1 MKRLKSTGFTI
12 VEVTIIIV
20 VIAVLAIITIV
31 SYNGLRLR
39 AVEASMKSD
48 LQNAA
53 TQLEKDR
60 SRNGTYPY
68 VAETVNDGTGFKTSA
83 NNALVYHYRGTGY
96 CVSVTSSQAVGKIF
110 FKENAEGDIE
120 DGTCPLGPANVTTL
134 AGSTTAGYVNG
145 AGTVARFDLY
155 GNVNGDYGWGIDISS
170 DGSVYIVDQG
180 NNVIRK
186 MTPTGVVSTIAGMPG
201 DNGEIQTNN
210 GLTSAFD
217 YPVDLAIVAK
227 PGSERLLLSTGSC
240 LRTVTLDGTSYGTD
254 WVNGGAVEPHDGHME
269 CSYSTQSG
277 TVNEWSALYRSPV
290 SLAVDSNLNV
300 YINEAGD
307 SKVRK
312 MLWNTSEAW
321 WDTVSVL
328 SSAGSFEWGT
338 RFGIDPQDRI
348 YGASEVNKI
357 VRFTTS
363 GARTDFAGSAS
374 SGSVDATGASARFNK
389 PLGID
394 ADGDGNVY
402 VADCGNH
409 SIRRITPAGVVS
421 TIAGSSSQEGH
432 VDGYATSAQFYCP
445 IDLAVNASGTLMY
458 VMDARG
464 DDINGNQ
471 DTGAYIRKLTM

>member
-1 MKRLKSTGFTI
+1 MKRLRLNGFTI

-20 VIAVLAIITIV
+20 VIAILATITAV
-31 SYNGLRLR
+31 AYNGLRLQ

-60 SRNGTYPY
+60 SRDGTYPF
-68 VAETVNDGTGFKTSA
+68 VAETVNDGAGFKASTG
-83 NNALVYHYRGTGY
+83 NTLGYHYRGTGY
-96 CVSVTSSQAVGKIF
+96 CVSVTSTQAVGTMF

-145 AGTVARFDLY
+145 AGTVARFDLF

-186 MTPTGVVSTIAGMPG
+186 MTTAGVVSTIAGMPG
-201 DNGEIQTNN
+201 DNGEIQTTN

-227 PGSERLLLSTGSC
+227 PGSERLLVSTGAC
-240 LRTVTLDGTSYGTD
+240 LRSVTLDGVNYGTD
-254 WVNGGAVEPHDGHME
+254 WVNGGAVAPHDDHME
-269 CSYSTQSG
+269 CSYSTQAG

-290 SLAVDSNLNV
+290 SVVVDSNLNAYV
-300 YINEAGD
+300 YEAGD

-348 YGASEVNKI
+348 YGASGVNKI
-357 VRFTTS
+357 VQFTTS
-363 GARTDFAGSAS
+363 GTRTDFAGSTT
-374 SGSVDATGASARFNK
+374 SGDVDGTGAAARFNK

-394 ADGDGNVY
+394 VDGDGNVY

-409 SIRRITPAGVVS
+409 SVRRITPAGAVS
-421 TIAGSSSQEGH
+421 TIAGSSAQEGH
-432 VDGYATSAQFYCP
+432 ADGYATSAQFYCP
-445 IDLAVNASGTLMY
+445 VDLAVNVSGTLIY

-464 DDINGNQ
+464 DYIDGNL
-471 DTGAYIRKLTM
+471 DAGAYIRQLTL